1 MYAEPKL
8 QIIRDELDDT
18 LKKIERLETA
28 ISKSRQQYDQLTKE
42 LKELLDKQ
50 KVLQSEKLM
59 KAVADSS
66 QSYEDILRCIKGE
79 TSEDE
84 GSN

>member
-50 KVLQSEKLM
+50 KVL
-59 KAVADSS
+59 
-66 QSYEDILRCIKGE
+66 
-79 TSEDE
+79 
-84 GSN
+84 